1 VLGKRARAQH
11 AEQPPAPHE
20 GPAFFS
26 APPDSGDVDEVVD
39 DDAVLDELDEEE
51 DDDVPLSA
59 GLAAGLEP
67 LFLKSVAYQP
77 LPFSWKPAA
86 VTIFEKDCAPHF
98 VHTVSGAS
106 LTFCRNSCWWP
117 QAAQRYS

>member
-20 GPAFFS
+20 GAAFFS
-26 APPDSGDVDEVVD
+26 APPDSPEV
-39 DDAVLDELDEEE
+39 DELDDVDDVEELDE
-51 DDDVPLSA
+51 VDGDAVPLSL

-86 VTIFEKDCAPHF
+86 VTILEKDCAPHF
-98 VHTVSGAS
+98 VHTVSGVS

>member
-1 VLGKRARAQH
+1 VLGARARAQH

-20 GPAFFS
+20 GAAFFS
-26 APPDSGDVDEVVD
+26 EPPDSPDVDGVDEAGDDVDE
-39 DDAVLDELDEEE
+39 E
-51 DDDVPLSA
+51 DDVLSL
-59 GLAAGLEP
+59 GFAAGFDP

-86 VTIFEKDCAPHF
+86 VTILEKDCAPHF
-98 VHTVSGAS
+98 VHTVSGVS